1 MRGFQY
7 QAFTKSVLK
16 VYEKKSIAQELH
28 NINIIPHTSN
38 GQKKIKVMIILHAL
52 NRDIHAHIFVDKNNV
67 KRKNRTLKE
76 LAP

>member
-38 GQKKIKVMIILHAL
+38 GQKKNKGHD
-52 NRDIHAHIFVDKNNV
+52 NFTCSQSGHSCTHI
-67 KRKNRTLKE
+67 R
-76 LAP
+76 